1 MHARSALAARLPMLL
16 LIPALAALLGGC
28 ETLKGIL
35 PAEQP
40 RAPDQRALL
49 IGPLWVADQM
59 AGQPVAAEPRL
70 TLAVYGD
77 GRVVG
82 KGGCNTYTGRHK
94 LDGAALQISALKAG
108 QTACAAEIAAQEQS
122 FLAALGAATRYEVR
136 PDPLQPGGALFL
148 TTADGRELRFHRDT
162 AETVQLLDYSCD
174 DGSTLRVLF
183 DWSGGTASLAAN
195 GGNPVRLDKAAAAA
209 GFRFEGPDQSFA
221 GQGGEAQWSSAGAAP
236 VACKVAS

>member
-1 MHARSALAARLPMLL
+1 MHARSALAARLL
-16 LIPALAALLGGC
+16 LIPVLAALLAGC

-35 PAEQP
+35 PAERAQ
-40 RAPDQRALL
+40 APDQRALL

-59 AGQPVAAEPRL
+59 AGQPVAAEPRV

-94 LDGAALQISALKAG
+94 LDGAGLQISALKAG
-108 QTACAAEIAAQEQS
+108 QTACAAEIATQEQS
-122 FLAALGAATRYEVR
+122 FLAALGATARYEVR
-136 PDPLQPGGALFL
+136 PDPLQPGGALIL

-162 AETVQLLDYSCD
+162 TETVQLLDYSCD
-174 DGSTLRVLF
+174 DGATLRVLF

-195 GGNPVRLDKAAAAA
+195 GASPVRLDKAAAAA
-209 GFRFEGPDQSFA
+209 GFRFEGAGQSFA
-221 GQGGEAQWSSAGAAP
+221 GQGNAAQWSNAGAAP
-236 VACKVAS
+236 VTCKVAS